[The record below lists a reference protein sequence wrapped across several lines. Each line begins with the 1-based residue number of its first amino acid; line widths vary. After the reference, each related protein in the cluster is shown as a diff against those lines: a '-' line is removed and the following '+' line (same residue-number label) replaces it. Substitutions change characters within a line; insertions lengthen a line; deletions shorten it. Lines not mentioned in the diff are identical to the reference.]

1 MDGFEDLT
9 DVLGDTAWFGVNLET
24 VLLGGF
30 VKFGL
35 SVGGGQRLEELLD
48 GSGNAVVNLV
58 AGSPEGVC
66 L

>member
-9 DVLGDTAWFGVNLET
+9 DVLGGTTWFGVNLET
-24 VLLGGF
+24 VLFSGF

-35 SVGGGQRLEELLD
+35 SVGGGQRLEEFLD
-48 GSGNAVVNLV
+48 GSGDAVVDLV
-58 AGSPEGVC
+58 AGGPEGVC